1 MNNQGVT
8 YAELSQV
15 KGSRRQQVKAKGTK
29 SGISGREQEITYA
42 ELTLQDASRDLQ
54 GNGKNYQCKGKLIAG
69 ILGIICFVLTSTVVT
84 IVVIPFTAGP
94 VQNKASV
101 KITAQKADPCGHCPK
116 EWITYSKNCYYISTE
131 RKPWNE
137 SRLSCAS
144 KNSTLL
150 SIEDEEEMCLFGF
163 LIHSSWITRISQ
175 NININPTLCPKDS
188 AFFPKPSS
196 VFSASEKNCPFF
208 NFDSNMRS
216 FDYCLD
222 LKIYVCKQ

>member
-54 GNGKNYQCKGKLIAG
+54 GNGKNYQCK
-69 ILGIICFVLTSTVVT
+69 
-84 IVVIPFTAGP
+84 
-94 VQNKASV
+94 
-101 KITAQKADPCGHCPK
+101 ADPCGHCPK

-150 SIEDEEEMCLFGF
+150 SIEDEEEMDFLFFRSSLLFYYGFGKSNSQQCLFGF